1 MAGSAQPAFSSA
13 VAIGVHMS
21 LASAPI
27 RIASLVAVS
36 VAVLFCTLPAQAK
49 STTESIGDVANIL
62 IPATAYAST
71 FAMDDKAGRSEFYRS
86 FFSAAGLTYVLKHA
100 VHKSRPEHNGSYS
113 FPSGHTSASFQGAA
127 FIQRRY
133 GWKWGIAA
141 YVAAA
146 YVGWSRIE
154 GESDKHDLTDVAAGA
169 AIGILS
175 SYCFTTSYN
184 RYSVSPWAED
194 GAYGLGV
201 SRSW

>member
-1 MAGSAQPAFSSA
+1 
-13 VAIGVHMS
+13 MS
-21 LASAPI
+21 IASTPI
-27 RIASLVAVS
+27 RIASLMVVS
-36 VAVLFCTLPAQAK
+36 LAVLSCTLPAQAK

-71 FAMDDKAGRSEFYRS
+71 LAMDDKAGGSEFYRS

-100 VHKSRPEHNGSYS
+100 VRKPRPEHNGSYS

-133 GWKWGIAA
+133 GWKWGTAA

-154 GESDKHDLTDVAAGA
+154 GESDKHDFTDVAAGA

-175 SYCFTTSYN
+175 GYCFTTPYHG
-184 RYSVSPWAED
+184 YMVSPWVGDEM
-194 GAYGLGV
+194 YGFGI
-201 SRSW
+201 SRRW